1 MADKNIYWSKTA
13 LTGGAAGALDSI
25 DGTALQDGEV
35 AHVWIS
41 NVLYIYL
48 LDVDSGAAES
58 SPAIIAPDTN
68 AGDKRWILQSY
79 YSGSGT
85 LYTDHIAEST
95 AAHGVEIDGL
105 TIKDSG
111 FAIGSDA
118 DGDMYYRASSAL
130 ARLAKGAALAI
141 PRMNSGATAPEWG
154 SAGQIVFPAT
164 QNASTNPNTLDDYK
178 EGIFTPKLLFGGEA
192 VGMDGSFSASYTKIG
207 RIVNFLIMIKLTAKG
222 SSSGAATINGFPTGV
237 QSCYVTPVSV
247 YIDGVTFA
255 NMLDCFVSADT
266 ITLREVTEGGTISNL
281 TQADFSD
288 TSQIHI
294 TGTFRV

>member
-1 MADKNIYWSKTA
+1 MADKVIYWSKTA

-95 AAHGVEIDGL
+95 SGHGVEIDGL

-118 DGDMYYRASSAL
+118 DGDMYYRASSVL
-130 ARLAKGAALAI
+130 ARLAKGTANYKLFMNAA
-141 PRMNSGATAPEWG
+141 ATAPEWAKG
-154 SAGQIVFPAT
+154 MKVLGATRDLTAAGAPTDVAYTDVGFKPGAILSLATVPAT
-164 QNASTNPNTLDDYK
+164 HTWC
-178 EGIFTPKLLFGGEA
+178 
-192 VGMDGSFSASYTKIG
+192 VGA
-207 RIVNFLIMIKLTAKG
+207 A
-222 SSSGAATINGFPTGV
+222 SGAAEQGVIWSLVANYLSYASALLGIAVDGSNYQSATLKTFDSDGFTLTWTKTGSPTG
-237 QSCYVTPVSV
+237 T
-247 YIDGVTFA
+247 A
-255 NMLDCFVSADT
+255 NIIFLCF
-266 ITLREVTEGGTISNL
+266 R
-281 TQADFSD
+281 
-288 TSQIHI
+288 
-294 TGTFRV
+294 

>member
-1 MADKNIYWSKTA
+1 MADKVIYWSKTA

-41 NVLYIYL
+41 NVLYIYR
-48 LDVDSGAAES
+48 LDADSAAAES

-79 YSGSGT
+79 YSGPGT

-111 FAIGSDA
+111 FALGSDA

-130 ARLAKGAALAI
+130 ARLGKGTANYKLFMNAA
-141 PRMNSGATAPEWG
+141 GTAPEWAKG
-154 SAGQIVFPAT
+154 HKAASMIRAMDAASGDVSESGIGFKPSLLLIWAGNGDA
-164 QNASTNPNTLDDYK
+164 ASTIMSIGYIADDGTGRCIYMLPSGQWIGGGTDAIVLYEGAGKQQTAVWKSWDTNGFTLTWTR
-178 EGIFTPKLLFGGEA
+178 IGETA
-192 VGMDGSFSASYTKIG
+192 AANVYL
-207 RIVNFLIMIKLTAKG
+207 RIVA
-222 SSSGAATINGFPTGV
+222 
-237 QSCYVTPVSV
+237 
-247 YIDGVTFA
+247 
-255 NMLDCFVSADT
+255 
-266 ITLREVTEGGTISNL
+266 
-281 TQADFSD
+281 
-288 TSQIHI
+288 
-294 TGTFRV
+294 FR

>member
-1 MADKNIYWSKTA
+1 MADKVIYWSKTA

-35 AHVWIS
+35 AHVWMS

-48 LDVDSGAAES
+48 LDADSGAAES

-95 AAHGVEIDGL
+95 AGHGVEIDGL

-111 FAIGSDA
+111 FALGSDA

-130 ARLAKGAALAI
+130 ARLAKGTANYKLF
-141 PRMNSGATAPEWG
+141 MNAGATAPEWAKG
-154 SAGQIVFPAT
+154 VTAVSALRA
-164 QNASTNPNTLDDYK
+164 
-178 EGIFTPKLLFGGEA
+178 
-192 VGMDGSFSASYTKIG
+192 MDGESGDVSESTIGFKPSLLLIWGGTVPSTSISIGYIAPDGTGRCLHTTTSGVWVPGGTNAIVLYEDAGKQQSAVWKSWDTSG
-207 RIVNFLIMIKLTAKG
+207 FTLTW
-222 SSSGAATINGFPTGV
+222 TRTGV
-237 QSCYVTPVSV
+237 TAGGYA
-247 YIDGVTFA
+247 YIR
-255 NMLDCFVSADT
+255 FVA
-266 ITLREVTEGGTISNL
+266 
-281 TQADFSD
+281 
-288 TSQIHI
+288 
-294 TGTFRV
+294 FR